1 MQLKSKLIE
10 ILNYFK
16 LWKQPEIKT
25 QPAVMRK
32 ETTMEENM
40 IIPNWDIT
48 KIRTAIKNLS
58 EQIHNLK
65 KQIRQPNVKISYA
78 QYCALT
84 SLKHNATV
92 LCVVSAQRR
101 HKVHLQGL
109 TLEQQQTWLNENLL
123 PSTIKSYTKEKV
135 ENEAGTERP

>member
-1 MQLKSKLIE
+1 MQLKSKLVE
-10 ILNYFK
+10 ILNYFQF
-16 LWKQPEIKT
+16 WKEKDKT

-32 ETTMEENM
+32 ETKMEENM
-40 IIPNWDIT
+40 TTTNWDIT
-48 KIRTAIKNLS
+48 KIRIAIKNLS

-92 LCVVSAQRR
+92 LCAITAHRR
-101 HKVHLQGL
+101 HKVHLKGA
-109 TLEQQQTWLNENLL
+109 TLEQQETWLEENLTENL
-123 PSTIKSYTKEKV
+123 TKSYQK
-135 ENEAGTERP
+135 